1 MSAESYEADPDPYPQ
16 APDPAEIVWL
26 SEQLLS
32 KARYFRFTIA
42 VAESLT
48 GGLLAAAITGV
59 PGASAVFRGSVTAYA
74 TDLKASIL
82 GVDANLLD
90 EVGAVHAEVARQ
102 MAEGVR
108 RLCRADIGVAT
119 TGVAGPT
126 PQDGRPVGTVF
137 VAVAGQESVE
147 SEQCSFGYRPGN
159 GAQDR
164 ARIQRLSTSAAL
176 RLTLRYLDMRT
187 GS

>member
-102 MAEGVR
+102 MAIGVR
-108 RLCRADIGVAT
+108 RLCGADIGIAT
-119 TGVAGPT
+119 TGVAGPL

-137 VAVAGQESVE
+137 VSVAGQDLVE
-147 SEQCSFGYRPGN
+147 AEQCSFGYHPGAD
-159 GAQDR
+159 AQDR

-176 RLTLRYLDMRT
+176 QLTLRYLDMRT
-187 GS
+187 TS